1 MDFILQI
8 SKKKSVTVWKK
19 IGTLTFPFL
28 FLIQSAFESVCD
40 YFELS
45 TKSDVMWM
53 LIFVTFCV
61 FTWMFCIVINMFN

>member
-40 YFELS
+40 YFEALY
-45 TKSDVMWM
+45 KIRCYVDAHFCYVLCIHLDV
-53 LIFVTFCV
+53 LHRYKHV
-61 FTWMFCIVINMFN
+61 